1 MIGNNLF
8 HAIIFKEHTTASIGS
23 CIVHPT
29 CKVNRIH
36 HVLASNEITKSEG
49 VIIVHNN
56 FTFFIPTFSSNKGL
70 HRMVHVNHKLNS
82 LQHLSE
88 QIYFQY
94 LVS

>member
-23 CIVHPT
+23 CIVHPS

-56 FTFFIPTFSSNKGL
+56 FTFFISTFSSNKDYT
-70 HRMVHVNHKLNS
+70 
-82 LQHLSE
+82 E
-88 QIYFQY
+88 WCT
-94 LVS
+94 